1 MLDIGFFRWR
11 RMRRAVL
18 ESFNPRAV
26 EQYRFI
32 QLEAIVLGMLRTIV
46 NPDAWEKNLQV
57 YDSVP
62 YT

>member
-1 MLDIGFFRWR
+1 
-11 RMRRAVL
+11 MRRAVL

-62 YT
+62 YS